1 MFLLYVYAAK
11 DKFEDEETGEDLTLV
26 LNDDKTEVD
35 DEEYFQ
41 TLPDNTVFVIVQAG
55 GGGRGRQRHRHCH
68 RWERVLWGPILE

>member
-11 DKFEDEETGEDLTLV
+11 VKFEDEETGDDLV
-26 LNDDKTEVD
+26 LALHDDKTEVD

-55 GGGRGRQRHRHCH
+55 GGAEVGKGTGTVTGRIDQ
-68 RWERVLWGPILE
+68 ET